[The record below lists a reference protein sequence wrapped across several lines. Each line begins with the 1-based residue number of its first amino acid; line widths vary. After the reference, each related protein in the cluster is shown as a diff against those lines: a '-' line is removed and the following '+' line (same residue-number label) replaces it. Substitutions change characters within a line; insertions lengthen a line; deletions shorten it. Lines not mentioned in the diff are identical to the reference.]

1 MKKLTLK
8 SRDMK
13 LLEKIL
19 VPVDVSTD
27 NTEQINTAVKL
38 ASAYNSEIILL
49 YVVPDDDLQNKLK
62 EFVLKAAKES
72 LDEIREILVAGKVI
86 AGEPKVAFGK
96 IVSTI
101 IDTANSETVNLIL
114 IGSKSKPRKSIYKL
128 GVTAEQIIRMSDVP
142 VFLVKSEPKKL
153 FANILCPVDF
163 SEPSARALHNAIK
176 LARKFDSTLMV
187 YTVYEPLT
195 HIPLW
200 LNIDLEEE
208 NASRL
213 KRVENELESF
223 IRDFDLEGI
232 KHKIEIKTGKIEEQ
246 ILEAIN
252 ELHIDLLIMGTN
264 GRTGISWFFMGSITE
279 KVIREM
285 PCSVITIKKLDVI
298 RLKLDYAI
306 KEIAVHYKIG
316 EELISNAFYE
326 KAIEQFKICL
336 QVNDMH
342 IPSINKLAELYEKL
356 GDTEKS
362 LYYKDKGKGT
372 KGREGIR
379 RAFRGT
385 GAGRHCSA

>member
-362 LYYKDKGKGT
+362 LYYKDMATEILQKTWDK
-372 KGREGIR
+372 KIEEEIR
-379 RAFRGT
+379 RHYRFE
-385 GAGRHCSA
+385 